1 MISLYLDMTRGR
13 PQEFDRETALG
24 KAMDLFWSHGYEATG
39 MQALTEHMGISRQS
53 LYNTFGDKH
62 SLLKEAIGNY
72 NRHLCT
78 KWSEILLS
86 TGSPLKNMDR
96 FFEVM
101 ESYTQTKDFRGCLM
115 ANTALEMGNR
125 DPVVQKLLKKGG
137 AQLDKLIEE
146 TLNKAVHNGEL
157 ENSVDTSSMAR
168 FIINN
173 IRGVMVTKKGG
184 GTKVEIGDIFNS
196 LRMYLKQF
204 QAK

>member
-1 MISLYLDMTRGR
+1 MTRGR

-24 KAMDLFWSHGYEATG
+24 KAMDLFWSQGYESTG

-62 SLLKEAIGNY
+62 SLLKEAIGHY
-72 NRHLCT
+72 NRQLCT
-78 KWSEILLS
+78 KWSEILLA

-125 DPVVQKLLKKGG
+125 DPVIQKLLKKSGS
-137 AQLDKLIEE
+137 QLDKLIEE

-157 ENSVDTSSMAR
+157 EVSVDTCSMAR
-168 FIINN
+168 FILNN

-184 GTKVEIGDIFNS
+184 GSKSEIGDIFDS
-196 LRMYLKQF
+196 LRMHLGQF
-204 QAK
+204 QVK

>member
-1 MISLYLDMTRGR
+1 MTRGR
-13 PQEFDRETALG
+13 PQEFNRETALG
-24 KAMDLFWSHGYEATG
+24 KAMDLFWSQGFEATG

-62 SLLKEAIGNY
+62 SLLKEAIGHY
-72 NRHLCT
+72 NRQLCT
-78 KWSEILLS
+78 KWSEILLA

-125 DPVVQKLLKKGG
+125 DPVIQKLLKKSGS
-137 AQLDKLIEE
+137 QLDKLIEE

-157 ENSVDTSSMAR
+157 EVSVDTCSMAR
-168 FIINN
+168 FILNN

-184 GTKVEIGDIFNS
+184 GSKSEIGDIFDS
-196 LRMYLKQF
+196 LRMHLGQF
-204 QAK
+204 QVK

>member
-1 MISLYLDMTRGR
+1 MTRGR

-24 KAMDLFWSHGYEATG
+24 KAMDLFWSQGYEATG

-62 SLLKEAIGNY
+62 SLLKEAIGHYNQQLCNY
-72 NRHLCT
+72 
-78 KWSEILLS
+78 WSEILLAS
-86 TGSPLKNMDR
+86 GSPLKNMDR

-101 ESYTQTKDFRGCLM
+101 ETYTQAKNFRGCLM

-125 DPVVQKLLKKGG
+125 DPVIQKLLKKGG

-146 TLNKAVHNGEL
+146 TLNKAVQNGEL

-168 FIINN
+168 FILNN

-184 GTKVEIGDIFNS
+184 GSKGEIGDIFNS
-196 LRMYLKQF
+196 LRMHLRQF

>member
-24 KAMDLFWSHGYEATG
+24 KAMELFWSQGYEATG

-62 SLLKEAIGNY
+62 SLLKEAIGHYNQQLCNY
-72 NRHLCT
+72 
-78 KWSEILLS
+78 WSEILLAS
-86 TGSPLKNMDR
+86 GSPLKNMDR

-125 DPVVQKLLKKGG
+125 DPVIQKLLKKSGS
-137 AQLDKLIEE
+137 QLDKLIEE

-157 ENSVDTSSMAR
+157 EVSVDTCSMAR
-168 FIINN
+168 FILNN

-184 GTKVEIGDIFNS
+184 GSKSEIGDIFDS
-196 LRMYLKQF
+196 LRMHLGQF
-204 QAK
+204 QVK

>member
-1 MISLYLDMTRGR
+1 MTRGR

-24 KAMDLFWSHGYEATG
+24 KAMDLFWAQGYEATG

-62 SLLKEAIGNY
+62 SLLKEAIGHY
-72 NRHLCT
+72 NRQLCT
-78 KWSEILLS
+78 KWSEILLA

-125 DPVVQKLLKKGG
+125 DPVIQKLLKKSGS
-137 AQLDKLIEE
+137 QLDKLIEE

-157 ENSVDTSSMAR
+157 EVSVDTCSMAR
-168 FIINN
+168 FILNN

-184 GTKVEIGDIFNS
+184 GSKSEIGDIFDS
-196 LRMYLKQF
+196 LRMHLGQF
-204 QAK
+204 QVK

>member
-1 MISLYLDMTRGR
+1 MTRGR
-13 PQEFDRETALG
+13 PQEFNRETALG
-24 KAMDLFWSHGYEATG
+24 KAMDLFWSQGYEATG

-62 SLLKEAIGNY
+62 SLLKEAIGHY
-72 NRHLCT
+72 NRQLCT
-78 KWSEILLS
+78 KWSEILLA

-125 DPVVQKLLKKGG
+125 DPVIQKLLKKSGS
-137 AQLDKLIEE
+137 QLDKLIEE

-157 ENSVDTSSMAR
+157 EVSVDTCSMAR
-168 FIINN
+168 FILNN

-184 GTKVEIGDIFNS
+184 GSKSEIGDIFDS
-196 LRMYLKQF
+196 LRMHLGQF
-204 QAK
+204 QVK

>member
-1 MISLYLDMTRGR
+1 MTRGR

-24 KAMDLFWSHGYEATG
+24 KAMDLFWSQGYEATG
-39 MQALTEHMGISRQS
+39 MQALTDHMGISRQS

-62 SLLKEAIGNY
+62 SLLKEAIGHY
-72 NRHLCT
+72 NQQLCSSWT
-78 KWSEILLS
+78 GILLAP
-86 TGSPLKNMDR
+86 GSSLKNMGR

-101 ESYTQTKDFRGCLM
+101 ESYTQTKNFRGCLM

-125 DPVVQKLLKKGG
+125 DPVIQKLLKKGG

-146 TLNKAVHNGEL
+146 TLNKAVQNGEL

-184 GTKVEIGDIFNS
+184 GSNGEIGDIFNN
-196 LRMYLKQF
+196 LRMYLRQF

>member
-1 MISLYLDMTRGR
+1 
-13 PQEFDRETALG
+13 
-24 KAMDLFWSHGYEATG
+24 MDLFWSQGFEATG

-62 SLLKEAIGNY
+62 SLLKEAIGHY
-72 NRHLCT
+72 NRQLCT
-78 KWSEILLS
+78 KWSEILLA

-125 DPVVQKLLKKGG
+125 DPVIQKLLKKSGS
-137 AQLDKLIEE
+137 QLDKLIEE

-157 ENSVDTSSMAR
+157 EVSVDTCSMAR
-168 FIINN
+168 FILNN

-184 GTKVEIGDIFNS
+184 GSKSEIGDIFDS
-196 LRMYLKQF
+196 LRMHLGQF
-204 QAK
+204 QVK

>member
-1 MISLYLDMTRGR
+1 MTRGR
-13 PQEFDRETALG
+13 PQEFNRETALG
-24 KAMDLFWSHGYEATG
+24 KAMDLFWSQGFEATG

-62 SLLKEAIGNY
+62 SLLKEAIGHY
-72 NRHLCT
+72 NRQLCT
-78 KWSEILLS
+78 KCSEILLA

-125 DPVVQKLLKKGG
+125 DPVIQKLLKKSGS
-137 AQLDKLIEE
+137 QLDKLIEE

-157 ENSVDTSSMAR
+157 EVSVDTCSMAR
-168 FIINN
+168 FILNN

-184 GTKVEIGDIFNS
+184 GSKSEIGDIFDS
-196 LRMYLKQF
+196 LRMHLGQF
-204 QAK
+204 QVK